1 MVEFPLDRDATD
13 GPTGTGYLA
22 ASAEGAGLG
31 VVVIQEWWGVDDHIM
46 DVCERF
52 AAEGC
57 TALAPDLY
65 HGTTVPHGEPDE
77 ASRAAM
83 GLELDRA
90 GGELS
95 GAVDFLLDHPSVRG
109 HSVGVVGFC
118 IGGGLALWLATL
130 RPDRV
135 AAVVPFYGLI
145 PWSAAQPD
153 YSRMTAAV
161 EGHYAEDDDLAGP
174 PAVRKLEDTLTE
186 LGKEVRMFLY
196 PATHHAFFN
205 DTRPEV
211 YDEEAARVAWVRTLE
226 FLRSKLG

>member
-1 MVEFPLDRDATD
+1 MALD
-13 GPTGTGYLA
+13 
-22 ASAEGAGLG
+22 
-31 VVVIQEWWGVDDHIM
+31 
-46 DVCERF
+46 
-52 AAEGC
+52 
-57 TALAPDLY
+57 
-65 HGTTVPHGEPDE
+65 
-77 ASRAAM
+77 
-83 GLELDRA
+83 LDRA
-90 GGELS
+90 AGELS
-95 GAVDFLLDHPSVRG
+95 GAIDFLLDHDAVRG

-153 YSRMTAAV
+153 YSHMVAAV

-174 PAVRKLEDTLTE
+174 AAVRRLEDTLVA
-186 LGKEVRMFLY
+186 LGKDVRTFLY
-196 PATHHAFFN
+196 PGTHHAFFN